1 MGGRIKKILKK
12 KRQQIVYAMTG
23 ITLIIVIISTVYTVR
38 RTYIEINE
46 GGAVPAMADVPASP
60 KPPEEIV
67 MSAALE
73 AQDNNSEEIKEKV
86 KEEEIFTFLQGP
98 KSWEERRDW
107 SGAWGRA
114 FYDGGSFGGFGCG
127 LCCLAN
133 VYSTESRYQCTPVDM
148 YKFAKR
154 NTGYDGGGAI
164 AWDYMDTIL
173 DKLGFD
179 CSLRIKPQDY
189 QDFKEQV
196 SAASCSIVLISSN
209 DSSCYWQD
217 TPGHYV
223 TIFLYDKE
231 TDTVFLADSGNP
243 DHNRQKV
250 ELRKIYKLL
259 KKASEWQYL
268 TIGDYDSTKDTW
280 KHRKSDGN
288 WVKPE
293 YVN

>member
-1 MGGRIKKILKK
+1 MGSRIKKILKK

-133 VYSTESRYQCTPVDM
+133 VYSTESRYQCT
-148 YKFAKR
+148 
-154 NTGYDGGGAI
+154 
-164 AWDYMDTIL
+164 L
-173 DKLGFD
+173 
-179 CSLRIKPQDY
+179 
-189 QDFKEQV
+189 
-196 SAASCSIVLISSN
+196 LICTN
-209 DSSCYWQD
+209 L
-217 TPGHYV
+217 P
-223 TIFLYDKE
+223 KE
-231 TDTVFLADSGNP
+231 TLDMMGVGQSHGTIWILYWISLV
-243 DHNRQKV
+243 
-250 ELRKIYKLL
+250 
-259 KKASEWQYL
+259 L
-268 TIGDYDSTKDTW
+268 TAALGLS
-280 KHRKSDGN
+280 HRITRTSRSRYQLHH
-288 WVKPE
+288 VA
-293 YVN
+293 

>member
-1 MGGRIKKILKK
+1 MTWRSGSPHRSSAKCTWTVLPAHRYCWPYWPEDNGKIRYSSAFPHMPSPRPYPEALRNKAW
-12 KRQQIVYAMTG
+12 ISPHSLPPSAP
-23 ITLIIVIISTVYTVR
+23 VIY
-38 RTYIEINE
+38 
-46 GGAVPAMADVPASP
+46 
-60 KPPEEIV
+60 PP
-67 MSAALE
+67 S
-73 AQDNNSEEIKEKV
+73 
-86 KEEEIFTFLQGP
+86 
-98 KSWEERRDW
+98 KS
-107 SGAWGRA
+107 
-114 FYDGGSFGGFGCG
+114 
-127 LCCLAN
+127 
-133 VYSTESRYQCTPVDM
+133 
-148 YKFAKR
+148 
-154 NTGYDGGGAI
+154 
-164 AWDYMDTIL
+164 
-173 DKLGFD
+173 
-179 CSLRIKPQDY
+179 

-250 ELRKIYKLL
+250 ELRKIYKSL

>member
-1 MGGRIKKILKK
+1 MSCRIKRILKK

-46 GGAVPAMADVPASP
+46 GGAVPAMAEVAASP
-60 KPPEEIV
+60 KPPEELV
-67 MSAALE
+67 MNAALE
-73 AQDNNSEEIKEKV
+73 PQDNNSEKI

-98 KSWEERRDW
+98 KSWKERRDW
-107 SGAWGRA
+107 SGAWGME

-148 YKFAKR
+148 YNFAKK
-154 NTGYDGGGAI
+154 NTGYGGGGAI
-164 AWDYMDTIL
+164 AWDYMETIL
-173 DKLGFD
+173 DKLGFG
-179 CSLRIKPQDY
+179 CSLRTKPENY

-196 SAASCSIVLISSN
+196 SEAACSIVLISSN
-209 DSSCYWQD
+209 DSSCYWED

-223 TIFLYDKE
+223 TIFLYDEE

-250 ELRKIYKLL
+250 ELRKIYKSL
-259 KKASEWQYL
+259 KKSSEWQYL
-268 TIGDYDSTKDTW
+268 TIGDYDRTKDTW
-280 KHRKSDGN
+280 KHRKLNGN

-293 YVN
+293 YIQ